1 MRYDGCELTGRE
13 KAGFWAGLLFCA
25 AAVSVIFYNTL
36 LPVPAAVLFY
46 RPGKRRL
53 EKVLCEK
60 RRRTLRTEFC
70 DFLHSVSASLA
81 TGRHMRD
88 AMENARRE
96 LSGIYAP
103 QDLIMK
109 ELDRMLRKM
118 DRQGAAEPQ
127 VILELAERT
136 GIEEIHEF
144 AQAFL
149 ICRESGGDLVRAMTE
164 TARIIAEKTNIEGEI
179 RRMSSQKR
187 LEGQIITAMPILVIL
202 FLRFSSPEYIAVMYE
217 TWAGRV
223 LMSLALAVS
232 AGAFCLIERMTKIE
246 V

>member
-1 MRYDGCELTGRE
+1 MRYDRFELTVRE
-13 KAGFWAGLLFCA
+13 KVGFCMGLLLCA
-25 AAVSVIFYNTL
+25 ASVSVIFYNTL
-36 LPVPAAVLFY
+36 LPVPVAALLY
-46 RPGKRRL
+46 KPGKRMM
-53 EKVLCEK
+53 EQVLCD
-60 RRRTLRTEFC
+60 RRRRELRIEFC

-81 TGRHMRD
+81 TGCHMRD
-88 AMENARRE
+88 AMENARQE
-96 LSGIYAP
+96 LCGIYGP

-109 ELDRMLRKM
+109 ELNRMLREL

-136 GIEEIHEF
+136 GIEEVHEF

-149 ICRESGGDLVRAMTE
+149 ICRESGGDLVGAMTE
-164 TARIIAEKTNIEGEI
+164 TARIITEKTNIEGEI

-187 LEGQIITAMPILVIL
+187 LEGQIITAMPVLVIL

-232 AGAFCLIERMTKIE
+232 VGSFCLIERMTKIE